1 MTVAGG
7 PITDADIERRI
18 QDAAHVLLDLC
29 TAQNSVASAGLPHPA
44 EFGLAQSL
52 SMAVQAVFMADHL
65 KVGTS
70 LEERM
75 KGHSIDL
82 AEMKARY
89 FGAAVG
95 LGQCIGAATT
105 LIAQALALDAV
116 TSGISHGME
125 MRAEALSRMR
135 KGGKPDGR

>member
-7 PITDADIERRI
+7 PITNDKVERQI

-29 TAQNSVASAGLPHPA
+29 IAQSIPPGETAFPV

-65 KVGTS
+65 KVGAE
-70 LEERM
+70 LAERM
-75 KGHSIDL
+75 KGS
-82 AEMKARY
+82 AMAEPEMKARY
-89 FGAAVG
+89 FGLGVGVGHCIAA
-95 LGQCIGAATT
+95 CTT
-105 LIAQALALDAV
+105 LPAQALALEGV
-116 TSGISHGME
+116 SKGISSGME
-125 MRAEALSRMR
+125 MRAERYSRMR

>member
-7 PITDADIERRI
+7 PVTDQAIERQI

-29 TAQNSVASAGLPHPA
+29 TAQNSRMPADMPHPA
-44 EFGLAQSL
+44 EFGIAQTL

-65 KVGTS
+65 KVGAAF
-70 LEERM
+70 EERM
-75 KGHSIDL
+75 KGHAIGA

-95 LGQCIGAATT
+95 LGHCIGAATT
-105 LIAQALALDAV
+105 TVAQAVAIEAV
-116 TSGISHGME
+116 TSGLAHGME
-125 MRAEALSRMR
+125 MRADQLARLR
-135 KGGKPDGR
+135 KRPG

>member
-1 MTVAGG
+1 MTVQGG

-29 TAQNSVASAGLPHPA
+29 AAQNSLATADLPHPA
-44 EFGLAQSL
+44 AFGIAQSL

-65 KVGTS
+65 RVGSS

-75 KGHSIDL
+75 KGHRIDE

-105 LIAQALALDAV
+105 MLAKAMAIDAV
-116 TSGISHGME
+116 TSGLAHGME
-125 MRAEALSRMR
+125 MRAESLSRIR
-135 KGGKPDGR
+135 KGGKR